1 MTLSNFLSAAWN
13 DHATD
18 SEGVAKRLPQ
28 GLALIETA
36 EDIPPFV
43 NLAVHVLGEHLGS
56 WDDGLTLLDNV
67 AAIKFCAKETEASR
81 AVLRSKAI
89 LFLCK
94 GETKKAE
101 ELGAAAHS
109 APWPAA
115 STLVRI
121 NASAAAAL
129 VGQKRFSEAASLME
143 KALGLAAYGPKRD
156 DPAPRALAVTGNNLA
171 CELEKRATRDPIEV
185 ALMKNAATVARQYW
199 EVAGTWL
206 EVERAEYR
214 LAMTMIAAGDAAAA
228 LEHAEL
234 CLKICKSNNADLFE
248 YFFAHEARTKCFL
261 ASQQHSQAEN
271 ARNDAKKVVESMKQS
286 VEYLEGQ
293 LKALNGL
300 LG

>member
-1 MTLSNFLSAAWN
+1 MVTNFLTTAWN
-13 DHATD
+13 DHAAD
-18 SEGVAKRLPQ
+18 CEGVAKRLPQ
-28 GLALIETA
+28 GLTLIETA

-43 NLAVHVLGEHLGS
+43 NLAVHVLGEHLGR

-67 AAIKFCAKETEASR
+67 AAIKCCAKETEASR

-94 GETKKAE
+94 GDIAKAE

-115 STLVRI
+115 STLIRI

-129 VGQKRFSEAASLME
+129 VGQKRLSEAASLME

-156 DPAPRALAVTGNNLA
+156 DPAARALAVTGNNLA
-171 CELEKRATRDPIEV
+171 CELEKRASKIPIEV

-199 EVAGTWL
+199 EIAGTWL

-214 LAMTMIAAGDAAAA
+214 LAMTLIAAGDPVAA

-234 CLKICKSNNADLFE
+234 CLEICESNKADLFE
-248 YFFAHEARTKCFL
+248 YYFAHEARAKCFL
-261 ASQQHSQAEN
+261 ASQKHSQAEN
-271 ARNDAKKVVESMKQS
+271 ARNDAKKVVDSMRQS
-286 VEYLEGQ
+286 VEYLEEQ
-293 LKALNGL
+293 LKALDGL
-300 LG
+300 LS